1 MKKIHTVIATVVV
14 IFAIFVIS
22 AFQAQTQKFGV
33 CDLSSVANN
42 SKYGK
47 RKMQEIETAR
57 SKYFSILTFL
67 RQNPFISRSEA
78 QKFRDLSLSNSLT
91 PAQQKDLDELKAGA
105 QRLREE
111 FERLV
116 NMRNPSE
123 SEQRR
128 IQELAVAREEI
139 MQIQNTWGEEFART
153 LNDQFE
159 SAKEDVHNKVKAA
172 VRKLGRR
179 DGFSVIFDSNSA
191 PYAANDVTDELL
203 KVMDADN
210 P

>member
-1 MKKIHTVIATVVV
+1 MKKIYTVIATVVV
-14 IFAIFVIS
+14 IFAIFAIT

-78 QKFRDLSLSNSLT
+78 QKFRDLSLNNSLT

-128 IQELAVAREEI
+128 IQELAIAREEI
-139 MQIQNTWGEEFART
+139 MQIQNTWGEEFSRT

-159 SAKEDVHNKVKAA
+159 DAKEDVHNKVKAA

>member
-1 MKKIHTVIATVVV
+1 MKKIYTVIATVVV
-14 IFAIFVIS
+14 IFAIFAIT

-78 QKFRDLSLSNSLT
+78 QKFRDLSLNNSLT

-128 IQELAVAREEI
+128 IQELVIAREEI
-139 MQIQNTWGEEFART
+139 MQIQNTWGEEFSRT

-159 SAKEDVHNKVKAA
+159 DAKEDVHNKVKAA

>member
-33 CDLSSVANN
+33 CDLSSVANS

-172 VRKLGRR
+172 VKKLGRR

>member
-14 IFAIFVIS
+14 VIAIFVIS

-47 RKMQEIETAR
+47 RKMQEIEAAR
-57 SKYFSILTFL
+57 SRYFSVLTFL

-78 QKFRDLSLSNSLT
+78 QKFRDLSLNNNLT

-111 FERLV
+111 FEQLV
-116 NMRNPSE
+116 NVRNPSE
-123 SEQRR
+123 TEQRR
-128 IQELAVAREEI
+128 IQELAIAREEVV
-139 MQIQNTWGEEFART
+139 QIQNTWGEEFART

-159 SAKEDVHNKVKAA
+159 EAKEDVHNKVKAA
-172 VRKLGRR
+172 VKKLGRR